1 MCDERVRVNGVEEVD
16 KFKHMG
22 VMSSAN
28 TEIGKEVNDWLLE
41 EKKVT

>member
-28 TEIGKEVNDWLLE
+28 AGMGEEVNHWLLE